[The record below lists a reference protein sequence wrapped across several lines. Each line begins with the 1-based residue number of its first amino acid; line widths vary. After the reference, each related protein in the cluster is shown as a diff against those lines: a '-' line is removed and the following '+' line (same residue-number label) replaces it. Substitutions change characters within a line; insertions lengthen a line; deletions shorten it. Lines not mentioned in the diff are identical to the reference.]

1 MKLLTPL
8 QWRLYSYIREYLFP
22 YVLLLGLAMGVLSA
36 ASAGIPFIIKLVVD
50 LVTNLKVG
58 HQLDAHGALKLREYS
73 LPLAGLFLLRAI
85 ANFGDDYSGAP
96 DITQKM
102 VVDIRGDLNE
112 SLQRQSLSFF
122 NRTPTG
128 VMVSRV
134 ISDAGGGVE
143 PEQRRLLDLRRR
155 HVANRTAGDS
165 LLDRLA
171 ARDYRVHRFPDHRS
185 ADREPLEKSSP

>member
-8 QWRLYSYIREYLFP
+8 QWRLYGYIRQYLFP
-22 YVLLLGLAMGVLSA
+22 YVLLLGLAMAVLSA

-73 LPLAGLFLLRAI
+73 LLLAGLFLLRAI
-85 ANFGDDYSGAP
+85 ANFGDDYLSSY
-96 DITQKM
+96 ITQKM

-134 ISDAGGGVE
+134 ISDAGLVVSSLSNGVFSIFGDGLSLIA
-143 PEQRRLLDLRRR
+143 LL
-155 HVANRTAGDS
+155 VTAFWIDW
-165 LLDRLA
+165 RLA
-171 ARDYRVHRFPDHRS
+171 IIAFIGFPDHRA
-185 ADREPLEKSSP
+185 ADRQPFKESSA